1 MEATYDAMERDI
13 QLLGC
18 TAIEDK
24 LQEGVPETIDYLL
37 QVTNNI
43 CNNNNYNY
51 HSIIRSHFSITDF
64 SIPNNIGWHQNMDYY
79 R

>member
-1 MEATYDAMERDI
+1 MEASYDAMERDI

-51 HSIIRSHFSITDF
+51 HSIIRSRISFL
-64 SIPNNIGWHQNMDYY
+64 DYWFLY
-79 R
+79 TK